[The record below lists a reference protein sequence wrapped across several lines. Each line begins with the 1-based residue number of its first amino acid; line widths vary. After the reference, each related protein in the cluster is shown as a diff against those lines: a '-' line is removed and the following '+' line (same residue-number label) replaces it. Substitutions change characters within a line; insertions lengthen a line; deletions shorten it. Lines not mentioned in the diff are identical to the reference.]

1 MLTGLLA
8 NPIYVRVRKNQF
20 RVRNLES
27 AKEVTFDAQPSF
39 TTARLLIGQFQVAEN
54 LLKRAVKE
62 ISKGGIFA
70 VSPQVLIQPLEMLEG
85 GLSEIEERALREVA
99 IGAGASKVVVWVG
112 HELSDAEVRVKL
124 SGK

>member
-20 RVRNLES
+20 RVRSLES
-27 AKEVTFDAQPSF
+27 AKEATFDAQPSF
-39 TTARLLIGQFQVAEN
+39 TTARLLIGQFQAAEN
-54 LLKRAVKE
+54 VLKRAVKE
-62 ISKGGIFA
+62 MSKGGIFA
-70 VSPQVLIQPLEMLEG
+70 VAPQVLIQPLEMLEG
-85 GLSEIEERALREVA
+85 GLSEVEERALREVA

-112 HELSDAEVRVKL
+112 DELSDIEVRSKL